1 MKLQGKKTGAFAD
14 FIGWTDSAA
23 APIDLEAG
31 SRMLTV
37 HYKDAGKDVYA
48 DYKTLAGLNADWED
62 YIPDEPTTQQLED
75 SIKEL
80 DERLKTV
87 EKLLKISGVGFCL
100 IHNQDKPCKD
110 CIRKIIEQIKKKN
123 GEDYTPDE
131 LLITGE
137 AGK

>member
-1 MKLQGKKTGAFAD
+1 MKLRNKRRGDIVSARSVNDIDGKIAIRPEGYSCDYTY
-14 FIGWTDSAA
+14 DS
-23 APIDLEAG
+23 
-31 SRMLTV
+31 
-37 HYKDAGKDVYA
+37 
-48 DYKTLAGLNADWED
+48 LAELNADWED
-62 YIPDEPTTQQLED
+62 YAPDEPTTQQLED